1 MEKNSENFSMQDAMR
16 IAKSDAGKELLKTL
30 QQEKQAD
37 LASMQKDAAAGNY
50 EQLKA
55 SVQTLLTS
63 DKVRA
68 LLEQIRRESNG

>member
-16 IAKSDAGKELLKTL
+16 IAKTDAGKELLKTL
-30 QQEKQAD
+30 QQEKQTD
-37 LASMQKDAAAGNY
+37 LAAMQKDAAAGNY

-55 SVQTLLTS
+55 SVQTLLAS